1 MGSSSESYRNSRE
14 LFSLEYT
21 EDSHKNI
28 PTISI
33 RIFHSSYLNSAWV
46 LIRILSANPSWNLIE
61 VYTEFSSEVFK
72 ESLVTLP
79 AYSSFQDCHKKP
91 FRILTITLPYQ
102 DQDFHQ
108 VIYWVLNILVPGLSS
123 IPFRIIIRN
132 LAGIS
137 SDTKIFTKILPR
149 FSSGFFQD
157 SHQNIFLILSRNVA
171 RFSSESFYESHR
183 SPSNIFYK
191 PSRVFFSET
200 FQDSHEDPSREL
212 IRNLLPR

>member
-1 MGSSSESYRNSRE
+1 MNG
-14 LFSLEYT
+14 FSLESIQ
-21 EDSHKNI
+21 DSHKNF
-28 PTISI
+28 PRISI
-33 RIFHSSYLNSAWV
+33 RIFHSSYLNFAWV
-46 LIRILSANPSWNLIE
+46 LIRILSAHPFWILIT
-61 VYTEFSSEVFK
+61 VFPGFSSEFFK

-79 AYSSFQDCHKKP
+79 AYSSFQDCHQKP
-91 FRILTITLPYQ
+91 FRIFTITLPYQ
-102 DQDFHQ
+102 DQDFDQ
-108 VIYWVLNILVPGLSS
+108 VIYWILNILVPGLSS
-123 IPFRIIIRN
+123 IHLRIIIRN

-137 SDTKIFTKILPR
+137 SETKIFTKILPR

-157 SHQNIFLILSRNVA
+157 SHQNIFLILSGNVA